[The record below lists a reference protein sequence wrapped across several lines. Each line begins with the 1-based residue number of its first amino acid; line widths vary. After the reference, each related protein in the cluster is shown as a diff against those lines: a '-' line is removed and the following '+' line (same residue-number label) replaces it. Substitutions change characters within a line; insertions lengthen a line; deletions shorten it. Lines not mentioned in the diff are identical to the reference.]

1 MYAMTQGSE
10 SAQYTAIMERLRADR
25 EWLAEQG
32 VQLGQYG
39 PDPVAG
45 KVRVYLAHYSEDA
58 HRVLAQRYGQ
68 DIIVD
73 TQSRQWRFT
82 AALAAG
88 TGLLGLRTAQTGDG
102 KKW

>member
-10 SAQYTAIMERLRADR
+10 SARYAAVMERLNADR

-32 VQLGQYG
+32 VQLSQWG

-58 HRVLAQRYGQ
+58 RRVLVQRYGQ
-68 DIIVD
+68 DIVVD
-73 TQSRQWRFT
+73 TQSRRWRV
-82 AALAAG
+82 
-88 TGLLGLRTAQTGDG
+88 TGRRHQLHP
-102 KKW
+102 

>member
-10 SAQYTAIMERLRADR
+10 SARYAAVIERLRADH

-32 VQLGQYG
+32 VQLGQWG

-45 KVRVYLAHYSEDA
+45 KVGVYLAHYSEDA
-58 HRVLAQRYGQ
+58 RRVLVQRYGE
-68 DIIVD
+68 DITVD

-82 AALAAG
+82 GRRHQLHP
-88 TGLLGLRTAQTGDG
+88 
-102 KKW
+102 